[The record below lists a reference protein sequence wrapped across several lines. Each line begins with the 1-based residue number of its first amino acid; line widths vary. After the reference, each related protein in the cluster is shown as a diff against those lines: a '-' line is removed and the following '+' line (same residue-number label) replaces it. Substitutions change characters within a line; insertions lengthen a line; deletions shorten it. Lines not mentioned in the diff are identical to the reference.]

1 MRDPLQGTSSDDP
14 WVQGGRLAEEL
25 ARALVAAGIG
35 VQELPKLLDALLEA
49 QADALSLRQEVERHE
64 SRLDDA
70 AVHAGETMVT
80 LHNAVAELGENR
92 EQLVK
97 GNLADDVMLQDLD
110 LQIDTLQHRI
120 GEVKALQSSENRVIE
135 EDLSP
140 DRDRLV
146 AGELAR
152 QTATARLIQRVIELK
167 PAPCPP
173 TLQGEFEALEQLQ
186 KSL

>member
-1 MRDPLQGTSSDDP
+1 M
-14 WVQGGRLAEEL
+14 AKAL
-25 ARALVAAGIG
+25 ARALVATGIG
-35 VQELPKLLDALLEA
+35 VQDLPTLLDAVAEA
-49 QADALSLRQEVERHE
+49 QAEALFLRQEVERHE

-70 AVHAGETMVT
+70 AVHAGENMVT
-80 LHNAVAELGENR
+80 LRNAVAELRENR
-92 EQLVK
+92 EQLVE
-97 GNLADDVMLQDLD
+97 GGLAEDVMLQDLD
-110 LQIDTLQHRI
+110 LQIGTLQRRLD
-120 GEVKALQSSENRVIE
+120 EVKAVQSSENRVIE

-167 PAPCPP
+167 PDPCPP
-173 TLQGEFEALEQLQ
+173 ALQGDFEALEQLQ